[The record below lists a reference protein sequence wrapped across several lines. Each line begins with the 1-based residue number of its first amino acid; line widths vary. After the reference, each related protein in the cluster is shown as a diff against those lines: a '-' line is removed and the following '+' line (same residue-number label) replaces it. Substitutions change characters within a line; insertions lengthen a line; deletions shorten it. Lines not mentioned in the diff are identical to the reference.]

1 MVSFSTVK
9 LIVSPFHHFTIFLV
23 MFWLYH
29 GIIWNYMELGS
40 KTWSKHLRLQWYCLA
55 IHHTACSKG
64 ALCDCA
70 SFFIP
75 PTFEGGLDLT
85 VLAFLNCVLGVARYL
100 NGVHYTEQ
108 SWERLA
114 QQQGEMIRGTAA
126 HWKPGCVLQ
135 WTWGK
140 GPLNSRN
147 LNLCWEGPGAAC
159 PGASS

>member
-9 LIVSPFHHFTIFLV
+9 LIVSPFHHFTIF
-23 MFWLYH
+23 WLCFDYIYH

-75 PTFEGGLDLT
+75 PTFEGDLDLT
-85 VLAFLNCVLGVARYL
+85 VLAFLNCVLGVQVLERRALHWTILRAAGATTRGNDPGYRCTLKARVCFAV
-100 NGVHYTEQ
+100 NMGQ
-108 SWERLA
+108 
-114 QQQGEMIRGTAA
+114 
-126 HWKPGCVLQ
+126 
-135 WTWGK
+135 
-140 GPLNSRN
+140 
-147 LNLCWEGPGAAC
+147 
-159 PGASS
+159 GASEFTELELVLGRTWCSVSWCQ